1 MERFYKRK
9 SEAEAVVPPVP
20 VPPTVVAENSQNI
33 IRDES
38 RVINLATLES
48 DPGLRIPIENYNVN
62 IQDEVRRRYMLQG
75 PCQPDNHI
83 FPLTKFGQKCRR
95 FNPKWFKE
103 FSNWLE
109 NSIIDMQLQELNSR
123 FDEVNTTLLLCISCL
138 CPDDL
143 FVAFDKQKLIQLGG
157 CYPEDFSPIEL
168 LALDDQL
175 QNYITDML
183 SSIEFSDLKG
193 ITALAKKM
201 VELGRDKVYPLVYKL
216 LTLSLILPVATA
228 SVERVF
234 SGMHLVK
241 TAAKSHWRS
250 VVK

>member
-109 NSIIDMQLQELNSR
+109 YSIKKDAA
-123 FDEVNTTLLLCISCL
+123 FCL
-138 CPDDL
+138 CCYLFKDVAWENDAFVCKGYSNWKKKDRIEKHVGGPDS
-143 FVAFDKQKLIQLGG
+143 AH
-157 CYPEDFSPIEL
+157 
-168 LALDDQL
+168 
-175 QNYITDML
+175 NY
-183 SSIEFSDLKG
+183 
-193 ITALAKKM
+193 A
-201 VELGRDKVYPLVYKL
+201 
-216 LTLSLILPVATA
+216 
-228 SVERVF
+228 
-234 SGMHLVK
+234 
-241 TAAKSHWRS
+241 
-250 VVK
+250 